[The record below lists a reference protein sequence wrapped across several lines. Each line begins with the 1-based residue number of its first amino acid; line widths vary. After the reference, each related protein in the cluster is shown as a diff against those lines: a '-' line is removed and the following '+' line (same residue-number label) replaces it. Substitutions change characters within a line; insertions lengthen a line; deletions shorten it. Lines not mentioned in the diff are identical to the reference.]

1 MSTPKRTVALN
12 QEKVTV
18 FDLLGP
24 VLPAQMG
31 RAHDNADEQS
41 YGNDYVQGALS
52 LVPDLL
58 DFVQLCELLFKTHTD
73 LSYSY
78 LLYGM
83 NTYA

>member
-1 MSTPKRTVALN
+1 MPKRTVALN

-41 YGNDYVQGALS
+41 YGNGYVQGALS

-78 LLYGM
+78 LLYAM